1 MGEGSLIDRLP
12 SCQEL
17 RTSNG
22 ARKLHSGPQIAP
34 VTSILLPYKAGRSR
48 PDQSRLLIRVD
59 RATATVDD
67 IRGQIFTATQPQA
80 AGQPPDIFTQMYLF
94 SNQQR

>member
-1 MGEGSLIDRLP
+1 MERENSIRDRRLP
-12 SCQEL
+12 LGRRFCCH
-17 RTSNG
+17 T
-22 ARKLHSGPQIAP
+22 KLGNHLQIK
-34 VTSILLPYKAGRSR
+34 V
-48 PDQSRLLIRVD
+48 RLLIRVD